1 MRHREEVQEEGITFA
16 KRVRERRRL
25 RKEAMIALV
34 NETHRSIERWSDFT
48 FVRVE

>member
-34 NETHRSIERWSDFT
+34 NGTHRSTESWGDFS
-48 FVRVE
+48 FVGVE